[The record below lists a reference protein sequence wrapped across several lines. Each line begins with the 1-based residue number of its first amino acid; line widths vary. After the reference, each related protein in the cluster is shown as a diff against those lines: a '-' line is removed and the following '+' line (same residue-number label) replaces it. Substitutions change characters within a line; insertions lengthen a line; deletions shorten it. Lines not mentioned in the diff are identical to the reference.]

1 MAISLSGTSDDAA
14 FTLDE
19 LTLCESLDESRF
31 QGSPP
36 TGKPKLFLV
45 AVTFALLNL
54 ALSAS
59 AQIIPSRSDR
69 SSAEVGIN
77 NGNAPV
83 PAPLLTGKRAFISYE
98 LGDVT
103 AFPSSYSG
111 GPERA
116 YGEFYSQMKAWG
128 RYQLVS
134 DPRNADII
142 FAVRFVD
149 PPNIPHPQI
158 RVGIMDSSARVS
170 LWGFVEEV
178 DFAFFK
184 KHRDAAFTASVK
196 QLIEDVKNL
205 IGPGITPQ
213 P

>member
-1 MAISLSGTSDDAA
+1 MKPHIAA
-14 FTLDE
+14 AAWI
-19 LTLCESLDESRF
+19 
-31 QGSPP
+31 
-36 TGKPKLFLV
+36 FLAMTV
-45 AVTFALLNL
+45 
-54 ALSAS
+54 SAP
-59 AQIIPSRSDR
+59 AQFNRSDR

-77 NGNAPV
+77 NVQAPV
-83 PAPLLTGKRAFISYE
+83 PDPILKGKRAFISYE

-103 AFPSSYSG
+103 ASPSSYSG

-128 RYQLVS
+128 RYELVS
-134 DPRNADII
+134 DPKDADVI

-149 PPNIPHPQI
+149 PPAISHPQI
-158 RVGIMDSSARVS
+158 RIGIMDARGRVS

-178 DFAFFK
+178 NFAFFK

-196 QLIEDVKNL
+196 QLIGDVQTL
-205 IGPGITPQ
+205 VGQGAPAAPR

>member
-1 MAISLSGTSDDAA
+1 MKRLARFWLAAAGAAAVMAMG
-14 FTLDE
+14 F
-19 LTLCESLDESRF
+19 
-31 QGSPP
+31 
-36 TGKPKLFLV
+36 
-45 AVTFALLNL
+45 AVP
-54 ALSAS
+54 AS
-59 AQIIPSRSDR
+59 AQFRSDR

-77 NGNAPV
+77 TVNAPV
-83 PAPLLTGKRAFISYE
+83 PAPLLNGKRAFISYE

-116 YGEFYSQMKAWG
+116 YGEFYAQMKAWG
-128 RYQLVS
+128 RYELVS
-134 DPRNADII
+134 DPKNADVI

-158 RVGIMDSSARVS
+158 RIGVMDAGARVS

-184 KHRDAAFTASVK
+184 KHRDQAFTATVK
-196 QLIEDVKNL
+196 QLIDDVQTL
-205 IGPGITPQ
+205 VSPGVAAKPESAA
-213 P
+213 PGK

>member
-1 MAISLSGTSDDAA
+1 MTRLA
-14 FTLDE
+14 
-19 LTLCESLDESRF
+19 
-31 QGSPP
+31 GSM
-36 TGKPKLFLV
+36 LVFVALV
-45 AVTFALLNL
+45 ATAL
-54 ALSAS
+54 AIPAS
-59 AQIIPSRSDR
+59 AQFRSDR

-77 NGNAPV
+77 NVNAPV
-83 PAPLLTGKRAFISYE
+83 PDPLLTGKRAFISYE

-116 YGEFYSQMKAWG
+116 YGEFYTQMKAWG
-128 RYQLVS
+128 RYELVS
-134 DPRNADII
+134 NPKDAEVI

-158 RVGIMDSSARVS
+158 RIGILDGSGRVS

-184 KHRDAAFTASVK
+184 KHRDQAFTAAVK
-196 QLIEDVKNL
+196 QLVADVQTL
-205 IGPGITPQ
+205 VTPGAAVSPPVPAQ
-213 P
+213 SK

>member
-1 MAISLSGTSDDAA
+1 MANVPAQIAEDLA
-14 FTLDE
+14 
-19 LTLCESLDESRF
+19 LTPDVRSRRLLRAE
-31 QGSPP
+31 
-36 TGKPKLFLV
+36 PKLIM
-45 AVTFALLNL
+45 AATASALLTL

-59 AQIIPSRSDR
+59 AQIIPTRSDR
-69 SSAEVGIN
+69 SSAAVGIN

-83 PAPLLTGKRAFISYE
+83 PTPLLAGKRAFISYE

-116 YGEFYSQMKAWG
+116 YGEFYAQMKAWG
-128 RYQLVS
+128 RYELVS
-134 DPRNADII
+134 DPKNADVI

-149 PPNIPHPQI
+149 PPAISHPQI
-158 RVGIMDSSARVS
+158 RVGIMDASARVS

-178 DFAFFK
+178 NFAFFK

-196 QLIEDVKNL
+196 QLIDDVKTL
-205 IGPGITPQ
+205 VGPGTTPQ

>member
-1 MAISLSGTSDDAA
+1 MFALKNLVIAIALALCFDVSLS
-14 FTLDE
+14 
-19 LTLCESLDESRF
+19 
-31 QGSPP
+31 
-36 TGKPKLFLV
+36 
-45 AVTFALLNL
+45 
-54 ALSAS
+54 
-59 AQIIPSRSDR
+59 AQFNTRSDR

-77 NGNAPV
+77 NVNAPV
-83 PAPLLTGKRAFISYE
+83 PDPLLKGKRAFISYE

-116 YGEFYSQMKAWG
+116 YAEFYSQMKAWG
-128 RYQLVS
+128 RYELVS
-134 DPRNADII
+134 DPKNADVI

-149 PPNIPHPQI
+149 PPGISIPQI

-178 DFAFFK
+178 NFAFFK

-196 QLIEDVKNL
+196 QLIEDVQQLVAPAGYAPAK
-205 IGPGITPQ
+205 P
-213 P
+213 